1 MENDMNT
8 PPFESIYMVGEIVIA
23 ERKDRER
30 AYQVSIPSMGPN
42 RIYLNIQDVRTLTDA
57 RIRVMTN
64 YDYYYGKLE
73 YSNRL
78 HPILQ
83 RQEDTSNE

>member
-1 MENDMNT
+1 MNT
-8 PPFESIYMVGEIVIA
+8 PPFESIYMVGEIVIS

-30 AYQVSIPSMGPN
+30 AYQVSTPSMGPN

-64 YDYYYGKLE
+64 YIYYYDKLE